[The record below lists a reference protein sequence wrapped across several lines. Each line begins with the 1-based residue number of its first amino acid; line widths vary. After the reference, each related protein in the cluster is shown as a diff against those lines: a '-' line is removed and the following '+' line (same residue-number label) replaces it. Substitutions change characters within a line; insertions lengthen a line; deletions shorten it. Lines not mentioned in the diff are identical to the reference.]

1 MPKVYKSQLIEVIQ
15 PANSTATKLQFQD
28 FPYLRGREIYG
39 IETYNSIDMSI
50 SPTQKALP
58 TVYQSQLA
66 YLTLYLDDR
75 AQGAKNVGEWIQ
87 NVPFSSMHRT
97 QTQIYTTTTTPPTTS
112 SNGNMVTP
120 PFVRQM
126 FEMTGQIVYWEK
138 CYFSFGSSLGN
149 TSDVSF
155 CLNVY
160 FK

>member
-28 FPYLRGREIYG
+28 FPYLRGRQIFG
-39 IETYNSIDMSI
+39 IEALNGLDATG
-50 SPTQKALP
+50 SPTGKTLP
-58 TVYQSQLA
+58 TTTESLKS

-75 AQGAKNVGEWIQ
+75 NEGAKNVGEWIQ
-87 NVPFSSMHRT
+87 NVPFTLLHRV
-97 QTQIYTTTTTPPTTS
+97 QTTTAS
-112 SNGNMVTP
+112 

-138 CYFSFGSSLGN
+138 CFLNFSSSLGN
-149 TSDVSF
+149 TADVSF
-155 CLNVY
+155 CFNVY

>member
-1 MPKVYKSQLIEVIQ
+1 
-15 PANSTATKLQFQD
+15 
-28 FPYLRGREIYG
+28 LRGREIYG
-39 IETYNSIDMSI
+39 IETYNSIDMST

-58 TVYQSQLA
+58 TIAQSQLA

-97 QTQIYTTTTTPPTTS
+97 QTSYYATTPTNVVT
-112 SNGNMVTP
+112 TP